1 MGSGYQKQEEPDIDM
16 MSQQL
21 KAFCVL
27 LLGSLA
33 QAQPIVDRMDLNG
46 NTLDN
51 FDYILINFD
60 TFDPV
65 WEEVVENTLEQVGTA
80 RNTLE
85 VDEEQEQLDLGGS
98 VQFGL
103 DSCSLPM
110 DEGNCVSK
118 SSPPI
123 FSWFHKR
130 SSEPSEPIFN
140 WFHNPE
146 NGNCEPFWFSGCGGN
161 RNNFGTMEDCEKTC
175 SSGISINIP
184 ASWIR

>member
-16 MSQQL
+16 KIQQL

-27 LLGSLA
+27 LLCSLA
-33 QAQPIVDRMDLNG
+33 QAHPIVDRMDLNG

-51 FDYILINFD
+51 FD
-60 TFDPV
+60 PV
-65 WEEVVENTLEQVGTA
+65 WEEVVKHPSEQLGTA

-123 FSWFHKR
+123 FNWFHKR
-130 SSEPSEPIFN
+130 SSEPSEPIFS

-175 SSGISINIP
+175 SSEISINIP